1 MLILNNNPYLFQYI
15 LIVIGRDNKEDKM
28 SDENLEINY
37 SEDGEEQLPDNEL
50 QWVHVVLDD
59 FEQAIDALGIETIM
73 FLMSKYHEDIIK
85 AWIKEGV
92 DIQHRSKQ

>member
-1 MLILNNNPYLFQYI
+1 
-15 LIVIGRDNKEDKM
+15 M

-50 QWVHVVLDD
+50 QWVHAVLDD

-92 DIQHRSKQ
+92 DIQHRNKQ

>member
-1 MLILNNNPYLFQYI
+1 
-15 LIVIGRDNKEDKM
+15 M
-28 SDENLEINY
+28 SNDNLEIDY

-50 QWVHVVLDD
+50 QWVHAVLDD
-59 FEQAIDALGIETIM
+59 FEQSIDALGIETIM
-73 FLMSKYHEDIIK
+73 FLMSKHHEDIIK

>member
-1 MLILNNNPYLFQYI
+1 MTN
-15 LIVIGRDNKEDKM
+15 
-28 SDENLEINY
+28 ENLEIDY

-50 QWVHVVLDD
+50 QWVHAVLDD
-59 FEQAIDALGIETIM
+59 FEQSIDALGIETIM

-92 DIQHRSKQ
+92 DIQHRNKQ

>member
-1 MLILNNNPYLFQYI
+1 
-15 LIVIGRDNKEDKM
+15 M
-28 SDENLEINY
+28 SNENLEIDY

-50 QWVHVVLDD
+50 QWVHAVLDD
-59 FEQAIDALGIETIM
+59 FEQSIDALGIETIM

>member
-1 MLILNNNPYLFQYI
+1 
-15 LIVIGRDNKEDKM
+15 M
-28 SDENLEINY
+28 SNENLEIDY

-50 QWVHVVLDD
+50 QWVHAVLDD
-59 FEQAIDALGIETIM
+59 FEQSIDALGIETIM
-73 FLMSKYHEDIIK
+73 FLMSKHHEDIIK